1 MYKYPQEDSMMHRFT
16 KEYGLL
22 GVVLL
27 RVNVALPEGSDPVFI
42 LVVGGSA
49 CSQFW

>member
-1 MYKYPQEDSMMHRFT
+1 MMRRFT

-22 GVVLL
+22 GAVLL
-27 RVNVALPEGSDPVFI
+27 CMNVALPEGSDPVFI

-49 CSQFW
+49 CLQFW

>member
-1 MYKYPQEDSMMHRFT
+1 MMHRFT

-22 GVVLL
+22 GAALL
-27 RVNVALPEGSDPVFI
+27 CVNVAPLEGSDPVFI

-49 CSQFW
+49 CLQFS